1 MHNIKETIK
10 KDIDNNIPLY
20 KNENGKESEYLLD
33 QEQFNNICKIKPEWV
48 KNFCKN
54 YIFNI

>member
-10 KDIDNNIPLY
+10 KDIDNNNIPLY

-54 YIFNI
+54 YI